1 VSQGSEAATAT
12 TVASNSSGEGSLL
25 ETESKSSLERVR
37 VFFFS
42 GGSSDIFL
50 VIRFHYFE
58 GNPPNSQGL
67 LIRARHQIQVTGGNA
82 A

>member
-1 VSQGSEAATAT
+1 MADLPRRWVCKTIQVKIDPSPYGDFSVQSQVSQGSEAATAT

-42 GGSSDIFL
+42 GGSSDIFW
-50 VIRFHYFE
+50 
-58 GNPPNSQGL
+58 
-67 LIRARHQIQVTGGNA
+67 
-82 A
+82 